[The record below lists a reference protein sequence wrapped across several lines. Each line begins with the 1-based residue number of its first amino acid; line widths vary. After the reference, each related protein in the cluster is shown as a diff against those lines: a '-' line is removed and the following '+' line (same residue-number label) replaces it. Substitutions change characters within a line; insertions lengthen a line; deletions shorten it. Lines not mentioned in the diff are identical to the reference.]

1 MDMRGSE
8 DGNGEGGDSFAQQ
21 NNQQADSTIN
31 ALRRRCVCVMV
42 PGRAGEGRAY
52 DHSAGGVC
60 VRLVYEALISA
71 TTATEDDEQ

>member
-42 PGRAGEGRAY
+42 PGRAGEGRAH

-60 VRLVYEALISA
+60 VRPGRGEPTI
-71 TTATEDDEQ
+71 TAQVGSV